1 MKIKLQKW
9 GNSIGIRI
17 SRSVLKPLN
26 PKENYSIFLKDEED
40 RIIITKSLNK
50 NISLLERFNDYK
62 GNSLAKEFVWDEP
75 KGKEIW

>member
-62 GNSLAKEFVWDEP
+62 GNR
-75 KGKEIW
+75 G